1 MLMDE
6 LHSFRLNIC
15 AGQKEPV
22 YRIVAWLGF
31 VLWVSAD
38 FRNDVAMAIHVTS
51 FMMWGILCAQHYS
64 ELQVL
69 AFPGFLN

>member
-1 MLMDE
+1 MFE
-6 LHSFRLNIC
+6 IC
-15 AGQKEPV
+15 W
-22 YRIVAWLGF
+22 AWLGF

-69 AFPGFLN
+69 AFPGLLN